1 MTLEKLITQ
10 KKYLFLDRDGV
21 INKRILGGYITKWE
35 DFEFLP
41 GVLEALIEFNKY
53 FDRIIII
60 TNQQGIGK
68 GLMSEDDVKLIHQ
81 KLSQTVFS
89 QGGNIDAIYH
99 CPMLKAEDNNCRKP
113 GIKMALKAQT
123 DFPEIDFSQSL
134 MIGDTASDMAFGKN
148 TGMSRILLENEY
160 TTENDRVLAEA
171 TTKNLTDL
179 SNLLK

>member
-1 MTLEKLITQ
+1 MLLERLIAH

-21 INKRILGGYITKWE
+21 INKRLLGGYITKWE

-41 GVLEALIEFNKY
+41 DVLEALKIFKTH

-68 GLMSEDDVKLIHQ
+68 GLMTEDDVKLIHQ
-81 KLSQTVFS
+81 NLSQTVFS

-99 CPMLKAEDNNCRKP
+99 CPMLKNDDNNCRKP
-113 GIKMALKAQT
+113 DIKMALKAQA
-123 DFPEIDFSQSL
+123 DFPEIDFSQSI
-134 MIGDTASDMAFGKN
+134 MIGDTASDMEFGKN
-148 TGMSRILLENEY
+148 AGMVRILLENEY
-160 TTENDRVLAEA
+160 TSDIDKTLAEVSI
-171 TTKNLTDL
+171 KKLTDL

>member
-1 MTLEKLITQ
+1 MTLEKLIAH

-41 GVLEALIEFNKY
+41 GVLEALKDFKDY

-68 GLMSEDDVKLIHQ
+68 GIMSEDNLKDIHLQLAHIVKVH
-81 KLSQTVFS
+81 
-89 QGGNIDAIYH
+89 GGEIDAIYH
-99 CPMLKAEDNNCRKP
+99 CPMLKNNANNCRKP
-113 GIKMALKAQT
+113 GIKMALKAQA
-123 DFPEIDFSQSL
+123 DFPEIDFTQSI
-134 MIGDTASDMAFGKN
+134 MIGDTASDMEFSKN
-148 TGMSRILLENEY
+148 AGMARILLENEY
-160 TTENDRVLAEA
+160 TTESDRTLAEV
-171 TTKNLTDL
+171 TITKLTDL